1 MACEMYTIY
10 GPLGYM
16 YYSWNNTITNQSSY
30 AATETETIA
39 FACANEDGCWLYDT
53 INVQIHPGFTIDLGP
68 DTSIFQNES
77 IIFTVPEGYQSYL
90 WSNTVTANSISVFG
104 ESYPPG
110 TIKKIWVQV
119 TDGPCVVSD
128 TVYVTIKSEFAVE
141 DISDNGIFLYPNPF
155 DDFVYIKARTA
166 IDQIEI
172 CDLNGSA
179 LFVMEIHSSPGEMI
193 KISLKN
199 LNQGVYMLKLNSRDS
214 QTVKKI
220 IKL

>member
-1 MACEMYTIY
+1 
-10 GPLGYM
+10 M

-30 AATETETIA
+30 STTETGTIT

-68 DTSIFQNES
+68 DTSIFQNEF
-77 IIFTVPEGYQSYL
+77 IIFTVPEGYESYL

-104 ESYPPG
+104 ESYPSG

-119 TDGPCVVSD
+119 TDGPCIISD

-141 DISDNGIFLYPNPF
+141 DISENGLFLYPNPSDGF
-155 DDFVYIKARTA
+155 IYINARTA
-166 IDQIEI
+166 IDQVEI
-172 CDLNGSA
+172 CDLNG
-179 LFVMEIHSSPGEMI
+179 LTLTTMEIHSSPGEMI

-199 LNQGVYMLKLNSRDS
+199 LNRGVYILKLYYGES
-214 QTVKKI
+214 QAFKKI